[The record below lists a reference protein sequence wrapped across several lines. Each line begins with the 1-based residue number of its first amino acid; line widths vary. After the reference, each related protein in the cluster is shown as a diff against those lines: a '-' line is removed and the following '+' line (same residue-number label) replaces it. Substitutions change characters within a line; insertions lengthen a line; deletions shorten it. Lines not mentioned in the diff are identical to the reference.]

1 MAIVRWGHET
11 QIADIDWL
19 WEPMIPYGKVT
30 IVEGDGGDGKTTLI
44 LTVAAM
50 LSRGT
55 PPPTLRDGHLYD
67 ATPREPITTFYLT
80 NEDEIADSSLK
91 RYERAGGDT
100 SRFAYSGELD
110 HHVMLTQDELQD
122 IVDQTHARLI
132 IVDPFQAFLPEG
144 TNLSSIRSS

>member
-50 LSRGT
+50 LSFLLNGSRAAL
-55 PPPTLRDGHLYD
+55 LR
-67 ATPREPITTFYLT
+67 
-80 NEDEIADSSLK
+80 SS
-91 RYERAGGDT
+91 GQGP
-100 SRFAYSGELD
+100 
-110 HHVMLTQDELQD
+110 
-122 IVDQTHARLI
+122 
-132 IVDPFQAFLPEG
+132 PFQA
-144 TNLSSIRSS
+144 SV

>member
-11 QIADIDWL
+11 QIADINWL

-67 ATPREPITTFYLT
+67 ATLREPITTFYLT

-91 RYERAGGDT
+91 RYERAGGDCDGLGCVLHT
-100 SRFAYSGELD
+100 HLY
-110 HHVMLTQDELQD
+110 HHGLALLSTVP
-122 IVDQTHARLI
+122 DQT
-132 IVDPFQAFLPEG
+132 
-144 TNLSSIRSS
+144 